1 MTGTQATHTA
11 ARGTREGEGA
21 SKARLGSANVR
32 PSAGWVDGDGAH
44 LRRPPRPW
52 LGDGPLEDS
61 AARSESAGSPRRRSL
76 PAVLLARLAAVLPTL
91 LLLVAIVAAW
101 EAVVRLARV
110 PAYLVPAPSAIATRW
125 LQDPAFF
132 LVEGSISLAEALGG
146 LLVGGGVAFLAG
158 LAMARL
164 VWLERGL
171 LPLAIVLKMTPV
183 VVLAPLFVLWFGF
196 GPAPRVLIAALL
208 TFFPV
213 LIGVV
218 TGLRAP
224 PAAARDVLAALDA
237 GALDE
242 LRLLRLPA
250 ALPHVFAAIKVSA
263 TLALLGAV
271 IAEWV
276 GGDRGLGRAILLAN
290 SNLDTTTTLA
300 GVVTLAVIG
309 IGLVGAVTLA
319 ERRAIFWQ

>member
-1 MTGTQATHTA
+1 MAFLVG
-11 ARGTREGEGA
+11 
-21 SKARLGSANVR
+21 
-32 PSAGWVDGDGAH
+32 
-44 LRRPPRPW
+44 
-52 LGDGPLEDS
+52 
-61 AARSESAGSPRRRSL
+61 
-76 PAVLLARLAAVLPTL
+76 VLMARLA
-91 LLLVAIVAAW
+91 
-101 EAVVRLARV
+101 
-110 PAYLVPAPSAIATRW
+110 
-125 LQDPAFF
+125 
-132 LVEGSISLAEALGG
+132 
-146 LLVGGGVAFLAG
+146 
-158 LAMARL
+158 
-164 VWLERGL
+164 WLERGL

-224 PAAARDVLAALDA
+224 PAAARDVLATLDA
-237 GALDE
+237 SALDE
-242 LRLLRLPA
+242 MRFLRLPA
-250 ALPHVFAAIKVSA
+250 ALPHLIAALKVSA

-290 SNLDTTTTLA
+290 SNLDTVTTLA
-300 GVVTLAVIG
+300 GVVTLALIG
-309 IGLVGAVTLA
+309 IGLVGLITLA

>member
-1 MTGTQATHTA
+1 MRNA
-11 ARGTREGEGA
+11 
-21 SKARLGSANVR
+21 
-32 PSAGWVDGDGAH
+32 
-44 LRRPPRPW
+44 
-52 LGDGPLEDS
+52 
-61 AARSESAGSPRRRSL
+61 L
-76 PAVLLARLAAVLPTL
+76 PATL
-91 LLLVAIVAAW
+91 LLAAATLAW
-101 EAVVRLARV
+101 EVVVRVQQV
-110 PAYLVPAPSAIATRW
+110 PLYLVPPPSAVAARW
-125 LQDPAFF
+125 LREPAFF
-132 LVEGSISLAEALGG
+132 VTEGGVSLAEALAG
-146 LLVGGGVAFLAG
+146 LAVGGGLAFVAAVL
-158 LAMARL
+158 MARL
-164 VWLERGL
+164 RWLEQGL

-218 TGLRAP
+218 AGLRSP
-224 PAAARDVLAALDA
+224 PPAARDVLATLDA

-242 LRLLRLPA
+242 IVLLRLPA
-250 ALPHVFAAIKVSA
+250 ALPHVFAAFKVSA

-290 SNLDTTTTLA
+290 SNLDTPTTLA

-309 IGLVGAVTLA
+309 VGLVGALA
-319 ERRAIFWQ
+319 WLERKLVFWQPGQ